1 MNERMENQIAPFA
14 ASVLRLFRGPL
25 YDDQQREWEQL
36 KVYFNDVKHYLARIG
51 IKVEINENEG
61 FAYLR
66 QPDAED
72 GEPALPRIL
81 RRRALSWEVTLLCVL
96 LRQKLEEFD
105 LKDTDS
111 RKLFVSK
118 GDLKNEIELFFP
130 DRTNRSRLLERLDT
144 YIKNVRDLGYIQQI
158 GKEDPLD
165 PDRTR
170 FEVKRIIRA
179 RITNNELEEIL
190 TKLEPKD
197 EPTGDDI

>member
-1 MNERMENQIAPFA
+1 MNERMETQIAPFA

-25 YDDQQREWEQL
+25 YDDQLRDWSDL
-36 KVYFNDVKHYLARIG
+36 KLYFNDVKRYLARIG
-51 IKVEINENEG
+51 IEVVINENEG

-66 QPDAED
+66 QPDVED
-72 GEPALPRIL
+72 GEQALPRIL

-96 LRQKLEEFD
+96 LRQKLDEFD

-130 DRTNRSRLLERLDT
+130 VGTNRSRLLERLDT
-144 YIKNVRDLGYIQQI
+144 YIKNVKDLGYIQQI
-158 GKEDPLD
+158 GKEDPQD
-165 PDRTR
+165 PDRAR

-179 RITNNELEEIL
+179 RITNDELEEIRK
-190 TKLEPKD
+190 KLELKD
-197 EPTGDDI
+197 EPSGNDI